1 MWLKDANVPYLQSW
15 HLFLT
20 VVTTLVLV
28 FLFLP
33 YTLLL
38 LLGYK
43 LYQFSGKKYLRWLN
57 RIKPLLDSYYAPY
70 HIHFRYW
77 TGFLLLIR
85 CALYVIFSFYSLE
98 NNNKSLLA
106 IILTFTGLVIL
117 PFAILLCFS
126 HQLYTKLHNT
136 IIEVSI
142 YLNLIVISAA
152 VATDTKPLGLIYTLV
167 GLVFLTML
175 GIIAYHFHILYIAES
190 RVWLQFKAKI
200 LTCKEKPDHL
210 TETTTSESPRC

>member
-1 MWLKDANVPYLQSW
+1 MP
-15 HLFLT
+15 LT
-20 VVTTLVLV
+20 ISTFATG
-28 FLFLP
+28 
-33 YTLLL
+33 
-38 LLGYK
+38 LG
-43 LYQFSGKKYLRWLN
+43 SC
-57 RIKPLLDSYYAPY
+57 
-70 HIHFRYW
+70 
-77 TGFLLLIR
+77 LLIR

-98 NNNKSLLA
+98 NNKKSLLA

-117 PFAILLCFS
+117 PFSILLCFS
-126 HQLYTKLHNT
+126 HQLYSKLHNT

-200 LTCKEKPDHL
+200 LTCKAHL
-210 TETTTSESPRC
+210 TEKTTSESPAVTDNSAHDPHTVTHSEIELREPLL